1 MDKVLVSIYV
11 PYIEQSFDVY
21 IPINKKI
28 IYIKKLIVSS
38 LIELTDNN
46 YKANNNICL
55 SNRNSS
61 KIYDDEEFVIDTD
74 IRNGTKLILM

>member
-11 PYIEQSFDVY
+11 PYIEQSFDLY

-38 LIELTDNN
+38 IIELTNN
-46 YKANNNICL
+46 NNIKNDNICL
-55 SNRNSS
+55 SNKSS
-61 KIYDDEEFVIDTD
+61 NKIYDDQEFVIDTD

>member
-1 MDKVLVSIYV
+1 MDKVLVSVYV
-11 PYIEQSFDVY
+11 PYIEQSYDLY

-38 LIELTDNN
+38 IIELTDNN
-46 YKANNNICL
+46 FKANNDICL
-55 SNRNSS
+55 SNKNSN
-61 KIYDDEEFVIDTD
+61 KIYSDDEFVIDTD